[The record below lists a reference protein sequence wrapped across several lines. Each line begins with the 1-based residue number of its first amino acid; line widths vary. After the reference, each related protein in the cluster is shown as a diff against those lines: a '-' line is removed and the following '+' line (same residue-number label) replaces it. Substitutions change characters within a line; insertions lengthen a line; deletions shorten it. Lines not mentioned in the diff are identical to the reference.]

1 MNLWLPAASA
11 NAAKVDQLIW
21 ALLSISLAVLALV
34 FGLMFRYI
42 VKYRAGSPLDRGV
55 VAEKTWRIE
64 TAWTAGTLLVFFGL
78 FVWGADL
85 YVRAFQPPRDVLE
98 IYVIGK
104 QWMWKVEHVG
114 GQREINALHIPTG
127 RPIELVMTSED
138 VIHDFSVP
146 AFRLKHDVL
155 PDRYEILWFIANR
168 PGTYSLYCTQF
179 CGLNHSKMTGE
190 VVVLPPPEFQAWLAQ
205 NGGSGTLAAE
215 GQVLFMRYGCSGCH
229 GGNGRGDGGDAGRSD
244 AGGSGAGRSDGQSA
258 VRAPSLLGLYGS
270 PVPLSDGTVVVAD
283 DRYIHDSIV
292 RPQSQIVAG
301 FAPLMPSFA
310 GQIGEEDLVKL
321 IAYIKSL
328 APERPL

>member
-1 MNLWLPAASA
+1 
-11 NAAKVDQLIW
+11 
-21 ALLSISLAVLALV
+21 
-34 FGLMFRYI
+34 
-42 VKYRAGSPLDRGV
+42 
-55 VAEKTWRIE
+55 
-64 TAWTAGTLLVFFGL
+64 
-78 FVWGADL
+78 
-85 YVRAFQPPRDVLE
+85 
-98 IYVIGK
+98 
-104 QWMWKVEHVG
+104 
-114 GQREINALHIPTG
+114 
-127 RPIELVMTSED
+127 
-138 VIHDFSVP
+138 
-146 AFRLKHDVL
+146 
-155 PDRYEILWFIANR
+155 
-168 PGTYSLYCTQF
+168 
-179 CGLNHSKMTGE
+179 MTGE

>member
-1 MNLWLPAASA
+1 VKLWLPAASE
-11 NAAKVDQLIW
+11 NAAAVDYLIW
-21 ALLSISLAVLALV
+21 ALLAISLAVLALV

-42 VKYRAGSPLDRGV
+42 VKYRAGSNLDRGA
-55 VAEKTWRIE
+55 VAKKTWRIE

-78 FVWGADL
+78 FVWGAEL
-85 YVRAFQPPRDVLE
+85 YVKLSQPPRDALK

-138 VIHDFSVP
+138 VIHDFSIP

-155 PDRYEILWFIANR
+155 PDRYETLWFTANR

-190 VVVLPPPEFQAWLAQ
+190 VVALAPPEFQAWLMK

-215 GQVLFMRYGCSGCH
+215 GRILFMRYGCSGCH
-229 GGNGRGDGGDAGRSD
+229 GGNGTGGGNAE
-244 AGGSGAGRSDGQSA
+244 GGNAQST
-258 VRAPSLLGLYGS
+258 VRAPSLQGLYGG
-270 PVPLSDGTVVVAD
+270 PVPLSDGTVVIAD

-292 RPQSQIVAG
+292 QPRSQVVAG
-301 FAPLMPSFA
+301 YAPLMPSYA

-321 IAYIKSL
+321 IAYIKSI